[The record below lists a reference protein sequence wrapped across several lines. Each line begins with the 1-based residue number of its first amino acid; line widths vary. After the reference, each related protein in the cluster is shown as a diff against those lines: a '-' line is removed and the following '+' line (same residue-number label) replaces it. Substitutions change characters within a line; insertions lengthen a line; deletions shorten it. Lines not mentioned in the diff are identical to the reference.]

1 MDDYPLTDGEVSTM
15 TPQEELRMAWA
26 LWHMLTQL
34 TDILWKQY
42 ENDFLDMCIEMDR
55 TSSQQFGCGATADE
69 HP

>member
-1 MDDYPLTDGEVSTM
+1 M

-55 TSSQQFGCGATADE
+55 TSPQEFGRGGAANE
-69 HP
+69 HT